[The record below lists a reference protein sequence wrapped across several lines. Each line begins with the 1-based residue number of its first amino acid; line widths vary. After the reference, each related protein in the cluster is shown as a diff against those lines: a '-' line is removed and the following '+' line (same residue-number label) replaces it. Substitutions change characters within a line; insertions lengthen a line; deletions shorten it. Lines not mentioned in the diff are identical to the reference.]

1 MFHLSNVTK
10 RKVKKDTNTQYAQF
24 SNNSVFFSLLIRNFI
39 FIFIK
44 IHLTNLNR
52 LPVFFF
58 KLASLFLQTPKQL
71 YIFYDEQLVSHL
83 IPYNSLFE

>member
-1 MFHLSNVTK
+1 MNALLVLSLFFKLTQKMFHLSNVTK

-39 FIFIK
+39 FMFIK

-71 YIFYDEQLVSHL
+71 YFL
-83 IPYNSLFE
+83 